1 VATTRFLVKDFVF
14 NVATLVQETPGASR
28 TYDVLA
34 PREALN
40 VPELVGAVEGQA
52 QVVRLE
58 GAVQVGGTFAAQ
70 VEQPCARCLEPAW
83 STIAFVADDDF
94 SITEREG
101 TADEEKPEVGWEL
114 DDRHNL
120 DLSPLLTEG
129 VISAL
134 PLMPVCRADC
144 TGIVAGESL
153 KVESTDPRWRELE
166 ELRDS
171 MFPDSPPSGS

>member
-1 VATTRFLVKDFVF
+1 MKDFVF
-14 NVATLVQETPGASR
+14 NVATLVQEAPGASR

-40 VPELVGAVEGQA
+40 VPELVGAVAGQA

-70 VEQPCARCLEPAW
+70 VEQPCARCLEPAG
-83 STIAFVADDDF
+83 STVAFVADDDF
-94 SITEREG
+94 AIADAEREDAVG
-101 TADEEKPEVGWEL
+101 EETPEVRWEL

-134 PLMPVCRADC
+134 PLMPVCRPDC
-144 TGIVAGESL
+144 TGLVAEESP
-153 KVESTDPRWRELE
+153 ESESMDPRWRELA
-166 ELRDS
+166 ELRNS
-171 MFPDSPPSGS
+171 MFPDSPSSGS